1 MFKLTGFDELQKELQ
16 TASRALKALDG
27 TVAELKFNP
36 SDPQS
41 VNAAIKDMERAID
54 RKVAPYRNNEI
65 VRNLALE
72 MKASYKSEIRAQARK
87 ASRAA

>member
-1 MFKLTGFDELQKELQ
+1 MFKITGFDALQKELQ

-27 TVAELKFNP
+27 TVAKLKFDP
-36 SDPQS
+36 SDQRS
-41 VNAAIKDMERAID
+41 VDAAIKEMERAID

-65 VRNLALE
+65 VRNLANE

>member
-1 MFKLTGFDELQKELQ
+1 MFKLTGFDELKKELQ
-16 TASRALKALDG
+16 AASRALKALDG
-27 TVAELKFNP
+27 TVAELEFDP

-41 VNAAIKDMERAID
+41 VNAVIREMERAID